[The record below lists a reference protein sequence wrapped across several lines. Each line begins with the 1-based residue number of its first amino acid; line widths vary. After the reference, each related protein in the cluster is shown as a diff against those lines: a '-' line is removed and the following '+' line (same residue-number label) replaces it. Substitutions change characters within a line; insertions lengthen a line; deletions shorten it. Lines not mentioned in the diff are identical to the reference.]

1 MNGAMKKTS
10 PASQANQ
17 ESGGITEKLRT
28 AYLARRRS
36 VLLSTSAIA
45 RLLLI
50 VGECRM
56 ALVVHSMAFKS

>member
-1 MNGAMKKTS
+1 MGADWKMNGAMKKTS

-45 RLLLI
+45 RLPL
-50 VGECRM
+50 
-56 ALVVHSMAFKS
+56 SD